1 MGGISIASVIGG
13 LLLGKIGLFILYGAK
28 VAKYTE
34 LLTPLIV
41 CSALIAFMWL
51 LGGVLVAARSFKWLL
66 FSNILSSVTIIPLSY
81 ILEDEFD
88 MQGASYATIIS
99 ITLAIIILCIGLT
112 IEVAKRKR
120 LQADIQE

>member
-1 MGGISIASVIGG
+1 M
-13 LLLGKIGLFILYGAK
+13 
-28 VAKYTE
+28 KYTE